1 MSGVIYWIRLFCGI
15 HYLMFSICDDESE
28 FNDDTNKRYHLF
40 NHHKEFEQIKKHMI
54 MKSPCYNPFSTNV
67 RLM

>member
-40 NHHKEFEQIKKHMI
+40 NHHKEFEQLRNI
-54 MKSPCYNPFSTNV
+54 
-67 RLM
+67 